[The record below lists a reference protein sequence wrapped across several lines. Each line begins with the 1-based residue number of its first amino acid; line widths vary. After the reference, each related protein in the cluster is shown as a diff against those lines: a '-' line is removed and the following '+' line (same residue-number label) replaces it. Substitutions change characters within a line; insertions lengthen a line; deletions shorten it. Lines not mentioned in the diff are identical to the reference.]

1 MRQIVLDTETT
12 GLEVRQGHRLIEI
25 ACVELSERRLT
36 GREYQTYL
44 NPGRGIDEGARAVTG
59 IADEFLLDKPRFAEV
74 VEEFL
79 AFIKGAEL
87 VIHNASFDVGFLDAE
102 MALLGAGHGCIA
114 DHCTVLDTLALARSH
129 YPGQR
134 NSLDAL
140 CRRLGVD
147 SSRRDMH
154 GGLIDAQLLA
164 DVYLAMT
171 SGQVA
176 FDLGF
181 EVEPQAAVA
190 QAVSIETWVVR
201 PLVRRATA
209 AELSRH
215 ELRLDQLEAA
225 LRAASI
231 WRQVMPAS
239 ESDGLDHTQRTS
251 NAVTLSSPPQS
262 SALSSS

>member
-1 MRQIVLDTETT
+1 MRQVVLDTETT

-25 ACVELSERRLT
+25 ACVELVERRIT

-44 NPGRGIDEGARAVTG
+44 NPGRAIDEGAREVTG
-59 IADEFLLDKPRFAEV
+59 IADEFLLDKPLFADV
-74 VEEFL
+74 VDDFL
-79 AFIKGAEL
+79 AFVEGAEL

-102 MALLGAGHGCIA
+102 LAALAVSRGCIT
-114 DHCTVLDTLALARSH
+114 DHCTVLDTLAMARAQ

-140 CRRLGVD
+140 CRRLGVNNA
-147 SSRRDMH
+147 RRELH

-181 EVEPQAAVA
+181 EASPEPSVVGRTANSTPVA
-190 QAVSIETWVVR
+190 R
-201 PLVRRATA
+201 PLLRRATS
-209 AELSRH
+209 AELVLH
-215 ELRLDQLEAA
+215 EQRLDALETA
-225 LRAASI
+225 LHAPSI
-231 WRQVMPAS
+231 WRQGAS
-239 ESDGLDHTQRTS
+239 APPLAAAQVERTS
-251 NAVTLSSPPQS
+251 NTVTLSSPPQS
-262 SALSSS
+262 SALSNS